1 MGVMYVSILL
11 LNRFEKIFWYSVP
24 DNLQGA
30 ISAGCLVRVPLRT
43 RFESAM
49 VVDVMLEL
57 PSSCHFAIKPIA
69 SLEPLPLDAKY
80 HQFIEKI
87 AQFHMVPSLH
97 FYARVSSFLNDKKCE
112 DVIAAF
118 RQKESERAAV
128 IKVILTDEQQA
139 VVDYV
144 QPFIKQPAYAPT
156 LIHGVTGSGKT
167 EVYKK
172 LIIECM
178 CEHKTVIVLLP
189 EVSLSLQFE
198 QLFKKQLPEVEVF
211 GFHSASMLTEKRAL
225 WSALIAKRP
234 VLILGVHLPIM
245 LPIANLGLIVI
256 DEEHEQGF
264 IEKKHPKINSK
275 EVALW
280 RAHIYGIPIVL
291 GSATPALASLHNVQ
305 QKGWKFF
312 QIKKRF
318 AGAFP
323 VIQKVLLSERQGKRR
338 KNFWLSVELEQ
349 AVNECLARKQQI
361 IIYLNRRGYSF
372 FVQCKNCGLVF
383 ECPHC
388 SVSLTL
394 HVNGANQSLRCHYCD
409 FRKEL
414 PDSCPDCR
422 ADQKQF
428 LKKGLGT
435 QQAVQLFKEIFPQ
448 AKIERADLDT
458 TSKKRAWRQTVE
470 QFEKGEIDMLI
481 GTQTITKGYH
491 FPGVTLVGVLWADVN
506 LHFPLFNASEV
517 ALQQLIQVAGRAGR
531 QHMESKVIV
540 QTLRDHSIFNYLNEE
555 SYIDFCEREFL
566 SRKEILYPPMCR
578 LVHLELRNAD
588 AAQVDLDADAC
599 AQFLL
604 KICDEQRLEVQILG
618 PAQPLIARVQN
629 VEMRHIYLKAQN
641 FKDLHNVLSMVTQ
654 QYYVSSLFV
663 VMH

>member
-1 MGVMYVSILL
+1 MFASVLL
-11 LNRFEKIFWYSVP
+11 LNRFEKILWYSIP
-24 DNLQGA
+24 SQLQGA
-30 ISAGCLVRVPLRT
+30 VSPGSLVRVPLRN

-49 VVDVMLEL
+49 VVEIMSDL
-57 PSSCHFAIKPIA
+57 PFACDFTIKDIA

-87 AQFHMVPSLH
+87 AQFYLIPPLH
-97 FYARVSSFLNDKKCE
+97 FYARVSSFLNDKKHE
-112 DVIAAF
+112 EVEAVF
-118 RQKESERAAV
+118 RQKAGDNAPGQ
-128 IKVILTDEQQA
+128 VILTNEQQA

-156 LIHGVTGSGKT
+156 LVHGVTGSGKT

-172 LIIECM
+172 LITACM
-178 CEHKTVIVLLP
+178 FEQKTVLVLLP

-198 QLFKKQLPEVEVF
+198 QLFKKQLPDVEIF
-211 GFHSASMLTEKRAL
+211 GFHSATMLSEKRAL

-245 LPIANLGLIVI
+245 LPIANFGLIII

-264 IEKKHPKINSK
+264 VEKKHPKINSK

-280 RAHIYGIPIVL
+280 RAHIYGIPIML

-323 VIQKVLLSERQGKRR
+323 TIHKVLLSEREGKRR
-338 KNFWLSVELEQ
+338 KNFWLSQELEI
-349 AVNECLARKQQI
+349 AINECLAKKQQI

-372 FVQCKNCGLVF
+372 FVQCKSCGLVF
-383 ECPHC
+383 QCPHC

-394 HVNGANQSLRCHYCD
+394 HIDAKQSLRCHYCD
-409 FRKEL
+409 YHKDL
-414 PDSCPDCR
+414 PDSCPECR

-448 AKIERADLDT
+448 AIIERADLDT
-458 TSKKRAWRQTVE
+458 TSKKRTWRQTVE
-470 QFEKGEIDMLI
+470 KFENGEIDMLI

-517 ALQQLIQVAGRAGR
+517 TLQQLIQVAGRAGR
-531 QHMESKVIV
+531 HHMESKVIV

-555 SYIDFCEREFL
+555 TYINFCEREFL
-566 SRKEILYPPMCR
+566 LRKEILYPPMCR
-578 LVHLELRNAD
+578 LVHLEIRHAD
-588 AAQVDLDADAC
+588 AAQVDIDAEAC
-599 AQFLL
+599 AQFLQ
-604 KICDEQRLEVQILG
+604 KCCDEQKLEVQILG
-618 PAQPLIARVQN
+618 PAQPLISRVQN
-629 VEMRHIYLKAQN
+629 VEMRQIFLKAQN
-641 FKDLHNVLSMVTQ
+641 FKDLHHVLALVQRQRMQSGV
-654 QYYVSSLFV
+654 FV